1 MNTYQIILTLAERFG
16 LMVGLVFLFMTIMP
30 VQRMHFTTGDSRL
43 RTGLVTVLFGVL
55 GILGTYTGNAVFDS
69 VANLRAMV
77 VITGGLFG
85 GPVVG
90 IGAGFIAGAH
100 RILMDLNG
108 FSAYPCGIATA
119 IEGLVAGLV
128 ALRMGDRAMNWRTG
142 SLLALA
148 GESMHMGL
156 VLLMSRPFAD
166 AVALVEIIA
175 PPMILVNAFGAALFV
190 EVINLFSRDRDRR
203 DSLHAQIILDIA
215 NMAVSYLRMG
225 LSLET
230 AAATAEIIHSRVGV
244 AAVAITDTRDVLAH
258 VGAGSDHHLPGRAI
272 RTSATREVIETGE
285 PTFLHSSE
293 AIGCNQADC
302 PMTSAIIVPLKK
314 NDEIVGTLK
323 FYGSRKLPLSA
334 TLFEVANGLANL
346 FSTQVELED
355 IQIKEQ
361 MLAHAEIR
369 RLHAQINPHFLF
381 NSLNT
386 ITSFCRTNSER
397 ARELLMDLS
406 LYMRRNL
413 DLSRGFIPLSEELEQ
428 VRSYLAIEQAR
439 FGERIRVD
447 SDIEDGCETWPIPPL
462 IIQPLVENAIRHG
475 VLGRERGG
483 TVSLRARRE
492 DGCLEISVADDG
504 VGMDRE
510 TLDRVL
516 SGECADSVTG
526 GIGMRNCLSRL
537 EHIYGRQFSPSVCS
551 TPGEGT
557 TIRFR
562 VPKRA

>member
-1 MNTYQIILTLAERFG
+1 VNTFEIILTLAERFG
-16 LMVGLVFLFMTIMP
+16 LMVGVVFLFMTIMP
-30 VQRMHFTTGDSRL
+30 VRRMHFTSESSKL
-43 RTGLVTVLFGVL
+43 RTVLVTILFGML

-77 VITGGLFG
+77 VISGGLFG

-90 IGAGFIAGAH
+90 VGAGLIAGVH
-100 RILMDLNG
+100 RIVFDLNG

-119 IEGLVAGLV
+119 IEGFAAGMI
-128 ALRMGDRAMNWRTG
+128 AWKYGEKAMNWRMA
-142 SLLALA
+142 SVLALA
-148 GESMHMGL
+148 GETMHMGL
-156 VLLMSRPFAD
+156 LLLLSKPFP
-166 AVALVEIIA
+166 VAWELIKLIA
-175 PPMILVNAFGAALFV
+175 PPMVLVNAFGAALFV
-190 EVINLFSRDRDRR
+190 EVVNLFSRDRERR
-203 DSLHAQIILDIA
+203 ESLHAQIILDIA
-215 NMAVSYLRMG
+215 NMAVSYLRLG

-230 AAATAEIIHSRVGV
+230 AAATAEIIYARVGV
-244 AAVAITDTRDVLAH
+244 AAVAMTDTRDVLAH
-258 VGAGSDHHLPGRAI
+258 VGAGDDHHLAGSEI
-272 RTSATREVIETGE
+272 RTNATREVIRTGR
-285 PTFLHSSE
+285 PTFLHSAV
-293 AIGCNQADC
+293 AIGCPQEGC

-323 FYGSRKLPLSA
+323 FYGSRERPLNA

-439 FGERIRVD
+439 FGERIQVE
-447 SDIEDGCETWPIPPL
+447 SEVEAGCEDWPIPPL
-462 IIQPLVENAIRHG
+462 TIQPLVENAIRHG
-475 VLGRERGG
+475 VLGREQGG
-483 TVSLRARRE
+483 TVRLTARHE
-492 DGCLEISVADDG
+492 NGYLEVRVADDG

-516 SGECADSVTG
+516 NTECADSVTG
-526 GIGMRNCLSRL
+526 GIGMRNCLSRM
-537 EHIYGRQFSPSVCS
+537 EHIYGRQFVPSVDS
-551 TPGEGT
+551 TPGLGT
-557 TIRFR
+557 TIVLH
-562 VPKRA
+562 VPRRA

>member
-1 MNTYQIILTLAERFG
+1 MDTYQVILTLAERFG
-16 LMVGLVFLFMTIMP
+16 LMVGVVFLFMTIMP
-30 VQRMHFTTGDSRL
+30 VQRMHFSAEASRL
-43 RTGLVTVLFGVL
+43 RTVLVTALFGTL

-100 RILMDLNG
+100 RILMDLDG

-119 IEGLVAGLV
+119 IEGLAAGLV

-148 GESMHMGL
+148 GESMHMVL
-156 VLLMSRPFAD
+156 VLLLSRPFAD
-166 AVALVEIIA
+166 AVALVRIIA

-190 EVINLFSRDRDRR
+190 EVINLFARDRDRR

-225 LSLET
+225 LSVDT

-244 AAVAITDTRDVLAH
+244 AAVAITDTRNVLAH
-258 VGAGSDHHLPGRAI
+258 VGAGADHHLPGRAI
-272 RTSATREVIETGE
+272 RTSATREVLETGRS
-285 PTFLHSSE
+285 TFLHS
-293 AIGCNQADC
+293 AGTIGCNQPDC

-439 FGERIRVD
+439 FGDRIRVD
-447 SDIEDGCETWPIPPL
+447 SDIGEGCETWPIPPL

-475 VLGRERGG
+475 LLGRERGG
-483 TVSLRARRE
+483 TVSLRARLD
-492 DGCLEISVADDG
+492 DGCLEIGVADDG

-516 SGECADSVTG
+516 SGECVDSAKG

-537 EHIYGRQFSPSVCS
+537 EHIYGSQYTPSVRS

-557 TIRFR
+557 TILFR
-562 VPKRA
+562 VPRRT

>member
-166 AVALVEIIA
+166 AMALVEIIA

>member
-1 MNTYQIILTLAERFG
+1 VNTYQIILTLAERFG

-100 RILMDLNG
+100 RILMDING

>member
-1 MNTYQIILTLAERFG
+1 MNTFEIILILAERFG
-16 LMVGLVFLFMTIMP
+16 LMVGVVLLFLTIMP
-30 VQRMHFTTGDSRL
+30 VRHMQFTGGSSRL
-43 RTGLVTVLFGVL
+43 RTVLVTVLFGLL

-77 VITGGLFG
+77 VISGGLFG

-90 IGAGFIAGAH
+90 IGAGLIAGVH
-100 RILMDLNG
+100 RIAFDLHG

-119 IEGLVAGLV
+119 LEGFAAGMVAWRYGAA
-128 ALRMGDRAMNWRTG
+128 ALNWRAA
-142 SLLALA
+142 SVLALA
-148 GESMHMGL
+148 GEAMHMGL
-156 VLLMSRPFAD
+156 LLLMSRPFPEAWE
-166 AVALVEIIA
+166 LVKLIA
-175 PPMILVNAFGAALFV
+175 PPMLLVNAFGAALFV

-203 DSLHAQIILDIA
+203 ESLHAQIILDIA

-225 LSLET
+225 LSPET
-230 AAATAEIIHSRVGV
+230 AAATAEIIFTRVGV

-258 VGAGSDHHLPGRAI
+258 VGAGADHHLPGREI
-272 RTSATREVIETGE
+272 RTTATREVVRTGR
-285 PTFLHSSE
+285 PTFLHSAE

-323 FYGSRKLPLSA
+323 FYGSRERPLNA

-386 ITSFCRTNSER
+386 IASFCRTNSER
-397 ARELLMDLS
+397 ARDLLMDLS

-428 VRSYLAIEQAR
+428 VRSYLAIEKAR
-439 FGERIRVD
+439 FGDRIQVEAEV
-447 SDIEDGCETWPIPPL
+447 EDGCGNWPIPPL

-483 TVSLRARRE
+483 MVRVSARRE
-492 DGCLEISVADDG
+492 NGHLEIRVADDG
-504 VGMDRE
+504 VGMDRA

-516 SGECADSVTG
+516 NPECADSATG
-526 GIGMRNCLSRL
+526 GIGMRNCLSRM
-537 EHIYGRQFSPSVCS
+537 EHIYGRQFAPKVDSV
-551 TPGEGT
+551 PGKGT
-557 TIRFR
+557 TIVLQ
-562 VPKRA
+562 VPDRR

>member
-1 MNTYQIILTLAERFG
+1 VNTYQIILTLAERFG
-16 LMVGLVFLFMTIMP
+16 LMVGVVFLFMTIMP
-30 VQRMHFTTGDSRL
+30 VRRLHFTRESSRP
-43 RTGLVTVLFGVL
+43 RTILVTILFGML

-77 VITGGLFG
+77 VISGGLFG

-90 IGAGFIAGAH
+90 IGAGLIAGVH
-100 RILMDLNG
+100 RIAFDLNG
-108 FSAYPCGIATA
+108 FSAYPCGMATA
-119 IEGLVAGLV
+119 VEGFVAGV
-128 ALRMGDRAMNWRTG
+128 IAWKYGEKAMNWRAA
-142 SLLALA
+142 SSLALI
-148 GESMHMGL
+148 GESLHMGL
-156 VLLMSRPFAD
+156 VLLMSKPFFESWE
-166 AVALVEIIA
+166 LVKIIA

-190 EVINLFSRDRDRR
+190 EVINLFSRDRERR
-203 DSLHAQIILDIA
+203 ESLHAQIILDIA
-215 NMAVSYLRMG
+215 NMAVSYLRLG

-230 AAATAEIIHSRVGV
+230 AAATSEIIYNRVGV
-244 AAVAITDTRDVLAH
+244 AAVAMTDTHDVLAH
-258 VGAGSDHHLPGRAI
+258 VGAGDDHHLAGRGI
-272 RTSATREVIETGE
+272 RTDATREVIRTGR
-285 PTFLHSSE
+285 PTFLHSAD

-323 FYGSRKLPLSA
+323 FYGSREQPLNT

-439 FGERIRVD
+439 FGARIQVQ
-447 SDIEDGCETWPIPPL
+447 SEVEAGCEDWPIPPL
-462 IIQPLVENAIRHG
+462 TIQPLVENAIRHG
-475 VLGRERGG
+475 VLGREQGG
-483 TVSLRARRE
+483 TVRLTARRE
-492 DGCLEISVADDG
+492 NDCLEVRVADDG

-516 SGECADSVTG
+516 STECTDSVTG
-526 GIGMRNCLSRL
+526 GIGMRNCLSRM
-537 EHIYGRQFSPSVCS
+537 EHIYGRAYAPSVDS
-551 TPGEGT
+551 IPGQGT
-557 TIRFR
+557 TIVLH
-562 VPKRA
+562 VPNRG

>member
-1 MNTYQIILTLAERFG
+1 VNTYQIILTLAERFG

-100 RILMDLNG
+100 RILMDING

-428 VRSYLAIEQAR
+428 VRDLAHPAADHSAAG
-439 FGERIRVD
+439 GERH
-447 SDIEDGCETWPIPPL
+447 PPRRAR
-462 IIQPLVENAIRHG
+462 PGAGRHG
-475 VLGRERGG
+475 QPARPPGGRLPGDQRG
-483 TVSLRARRE
+483 RRRRGHGPG
-492 DGCLEISVADDG
+492 DPGPGPVRRMRG
-504 VGMDRE
+504 
-510 TLDRVL
+510 L
-516 SGECADSVTG
+516 S
-526 GIGMRNCLSRL
+526 
-537 EHIYGRQFSPSVCS
+537 YGRHRHAQLPEPPGAHLRPPVQPVGLQHAGRRDDHPLPGPQTGLTPPGRGSVRS
-551 TPGEGT
+551 LV
-557 TIRFR
+557 R
-562 VPKRA
+562 